1 MIESKYYNGYSLY
14 SYRELIAISKN
25 FIMLYDMLL
34 SDNYQ
39 NAPTVYQTLQTLI
52 LSANMIC
59 KSKDSIKATAMAE
72 AKDLF
77 YNVNEDLISNE
88 FDVIFQEFQT
98 KVQPALN
105 DFFHLA
111 FIIYEDHMIDYDEF
125 ESI

>member
-1 MIESKYYNGYSLY
+1 
-14 SYRELIAISKN
+14 
-25 FIMLYDMLL
+25 MLL
-34 SDNYQ
+34 S
-39 NAPTVYQTLQTLI
+39 TVFTV